1 MNKNFI
7 VMSAHIIP
15 LNDTHLVR
23 YMMFVFAQEGSIHS
37 ISQYFILLLMPL
49 KKRKIQGE
57 KMSNSVIHYIIYQQN
72 LKKIDY
78 II

>member
-23 YMMFVFAQEGSIHS
+23 YMMFVFAQEGSIHN

-72 LKKIDY
+72 LKKINY